1 MASNRL
7 KAGVATVDI
16 TPRLGTGLAGFF
28 GFRASAHVHD
38 PLRVKCIVL
47 DNGQE
52 RVAIAVCDLIAL
64 AREQADE
71 ARHLINGHTGIPM
84 THILLAAVHTHSGPP
99 VGVGLF
105 QVEPDKEYLQGLA
118 TRISDGVRC
127 AVNNLQP
134 ARIGWGYG
142 YEDSVVFN
150 RRYYMKPGTMPPN
163 PFGGIDKVKMN
174 PGVRNPDVIGPAG
187 PIDPQI
193 GLLSIQYDDGRPMA
207 LLGNYALHYVGGNPP
222 LDISADYFGMWGEEM
237 ARMAGVARGE
247 PDRERPAFLAI
258 LTNGCSGD
266 INNIDVSRASKQPYP
281 YHQMRK
287 VARIVAAESY
297 KAWQRIE
304 HCDWV
309 PLGAREMALSLGVRK
324 PSPADLDEARRKL
337 AGAGSELKELPQIY
351 AREAVLMEDWPETV
365 QCIVQALRIGELGI
379 VTFPGE
385 AFCELGLAVKK
396 ASPFETTLCIELAN
410 GYHGYIPTAE
420 AHEAGGYE
428 TWRARSSFLERQAAP
443 RMVAAGVEML
453 KALAATGPAPT
464 RPA

>member
-1 MASNRL
+1 MADAF
-7 KAGVATVDI
+7 KAGVGVIDI
-16 TPRLGTGLAGFF
+16 TPPLGTGLTGYLN
-28 GFRASAHVHD
+28 FRASAHVHD

-52 RVAIAVCDLIAL
+52 RIAIAVCDLIAI
-64 AREQADE
+64 AKEQVDE

-84 THILLAAVHTHSGPP
+84 THILVAAVHTHSGPP
-99 VGVGLF
+99 VGTGLF
-105 QVEPDKEYLQGLA
+105 QVEPDRKYLETLPV
-118 TRISDGVRC
+118 RIADGVRC

-134 ARIGWGYG
+134 ARIGWGAG
-142 YEDSVVFN
+142 HESSVVFN
-150 RRYYMKPGTMPPN
+150 RRYHMKPGTVPPN

-174 PGVRNPDVIGPAG
+174 PGVRNPNIVGPAG

-222 LDISADYFGMWGEEM
+222 LDISADYFGMWCEEM
-237 ARMAGVARGE
+237 ARLADIPGGE
-247 PDRERPAFLAI
+247 ADRERPPFLAI

-266 INNIDVSRASKQPYP
+266 INNIDVRGEKRQSYP

-304 HCDWV
+304 HHDWV
-309 PLGAREMALSLGVRK
+309 PLAARETLLTLGVRK
-324 PSPADLDEARRKL
+324 PSPAEVEEARRKL
-337 AGAGSELKELPQIY
+337 AGTGPNLEEMAQVY
-351 AREAVLMEDWPETV
+351 ARETVLLNEWPDTM
-365 QCIVQALRIGELGI
+365 QCAVQAMRIGGLGI

-396 ASPFETTLCIELAN
+396 ASPFETMLCIELAN

-428 TWRARSSFLERQAAP
+428 TWRARSSCLEKLAAP
-443 RMVAAGVEML
+443 KMVAAGVEML